1 MKNVVS
7 NLTMLGVTRQIDAR
21 FKERYKN
28 DSNVI
33 SVFVVGAMSDHRY
46 EVARN
51 NDYYINV
58 LVKKVTPDLADEF
71 ENMVKCLSVELTT
84 DELRVG
90 SCTLF
95 AGPNHRLQDSRCKL
109 MIHALIYSEH
119 ELYNVFPVTKRYSY
133 SRLYRIVTGEDCLAQ
148 FKYIRYTLDD
158 LRSSHD
164 GLRYYINMLEKRE
177 HHYLSWENDGDVCS
191 LASHVA
197 EIPSDI
203 AGTKECCFYAVNK
216 FLEDLRNYCYF
227 SGYDVPE
234 DRFRFAE
241 RFAGA
246 LDMNTSMFMWG
257 MVREREN
264 TVAMFSE
271 DERKKTIQLLRYF
284 EGRMKF
290 IDEVFTKGYDR

>member
-7 NLTMLGVTRQIDAR
+7 NLTMLGVTGKIDAR

-46 EVARN
+46 EVSRN
-51 NDYYINV
+51 NDYYISI
-58 LVKKVTPDLADEF
+58 LVKKVTPDLVDDF
-71 ENMVKCLSVELTT
+71 ENMVKCLSDELTT
-84 DELRVG
+84 DELCVG

-95 AGPNHRLQDSRCKL
+95 VGPNHRLQDSRCKL

-119 ELYNVFPVTKRYSY
+119 ELYNVLPVINRYSY
-133 SRLYRIVTGEDCLAQ
+133 SRVYRIVAGEDCLAQ
-148 FKYIRYTLDD
+148 FKHIQYTLDD
-158 LRSSHD
+158 LCSSHS
-164 GLRYYINMLEKRE
+164 GLRYYINMLEKCE
-177 HHYLSWENDGDVCS
+177 HHYLSWENDGDFCS
-191 LASHVA
+191 LASHVT

-203 AGTKECCFYAVNK
+203 ANTKECCFYAVNK
-216 FLEDLRNYCYF
+216 FLEDLQNYCYF
-227 SGYDVPE
+227 SGYNVPE

-264 TVAMFSE
+264 TVAMFSV
-271 DERKKTIQLLRYF
+271 DVRKETIDLLWYF
-284 EGRMKF
+284 EERMKF
-290 IDEVFTKGYDR
+290 IDEVFTKEYDR